1 MGVKKRTSA
10 SMEETT
16 NGPTEMATDSTIS
29 SSKISENLKQ
39 MEKRKARKALDKER
53 RRLASEG
60 KQQAESKLESTTEAP
75 KEESESKQVKQESK
89 EAGTSVTSTSLA
101 QPGLHLD
108 LFSGLSS
115 QESSVRE
122 EATEQLVRELR
133 DVQRSYEESNGE
145 NGGAGEVVNMEAKK
159 DDGMENCAPSLR
171 YAIRRFIRGV
181 SSSREFAR
189 QGFALALAAVLGEIH
204 AIKLDSLMKLIVEEL
219 EVSSGMKGQEAK
231 DNLLGRLFAY
241 GSLTRSSRI
250 SEQWKSDKSS
260 SIVKDFVG
268 TVTSLAA
275 KKRYLSE
282 PAVSVILDL
291 ANKLPEEA
299 VLTEVLEAPGLKD
312 WFERAAKDGD
322 PDALFL
328 ALKLQERVNTEND
341 VFGNLLPCPF
351 SADKFFAR
359 DHLLFLSPCFKES
372 AFCLPRVHGVWP
384 VVVNMLLPEMPPPE
398 ETNPTTRATKKHK
411 KSRKG
416 SSTEDS
422 SVNICNFCEVV
433 IESSLLFSSHDR
445 KYLALNILLLT
456 LPKLP
461 ASSLQVILSSKVVY
475 CLMDILS
482 NKSSWLYKAGQHF
495 LTEVINFVGEN
506 LDRMVA
512 AIVSLQK
519 HSRGRFDNITKTHT
533 VKQLIA
539 KFDNA
544 EGCMHFV
551 ESLVSLFVDEGPT
564 SDEPSDQSQTTDEN
578 SEVGSAE
585 DKDLL
590 TNGNGNGS
598 DTLKNWVVDTMPRVV
613 KNLKLDS
620 NLKSLSDEEIV
631 RFTEDKFKVE
641 AAIMKF
647 LTVQG
652 LFTAS
657 LGTEV
662 TSFELQEKFKWPKAA
677 ISNALRESCIEH
689 LQVLLEEAHKSEG
702 ARVLNEIE
710 PNDLASYF
718 TRFVETVSSIP
729 SVSLFTAL
737 GDEDDRAFKK
747 LLKMELKLSKEER
760 KMSPGTDSSRMHA
773 MQFLLIQ
780 LLLQILLHPGEFHEA
795 AIDLTI
801 CCKKTFSFLSSEDEE
816 KGEEEEKEEEGPA
829 PQFMDVLVDTFLSL
843 LPHSSGP
850 LNYAIEQV
858 FRCFCEE
865 VTDAGLIRML
875 RIVKKE
881 LNPRRLA
888 PAEGDSGDEDED
900 DFLEI
905 EEDDDDAGTGG
916 AGLSD
921 ESEGVAEPGSV
932 IDGDDEDRE
941 DGMDVDTTTNEADE
955 DEDSEGMDDDA
966 MFRMD
971 AYLAAMFNE
980 KRISGNDSAAQSQ
993 FLSFRFRVLSLLE
1006 IYLHK
1011 NPGKIQ
1017 VLTVYSFLLQAYV
1030 KSHANTGGEQFR
1042 QRISGIIQKKI
1053 FKAKEYPKFPENQ
1066 IETLKTL
1073 IEKSLKLVSRSRFKD
1088 VINLAQNATF
1098 WLLKIITSM
1107 NCPNSKLESV
1117 VEVFQNTLVDYFNNK
1132 KSRLKLGF
1140 VKEVVRRYPW
1150 VGAPLVGLLLEK
1162 CGSTKAEFRRV
1173 ETLDLLDSIMKSH
1186 EKDTSSSSKLV
1197 KKHLKIIC
1205 GLIGELLTN
1214 FPRKQSR
1221 RADVRRFCTRV
1232 LNIVSGLHLNKKFVE
1247 ALKPEVCALC
1257 EVQLGAAFNPFKTET
1272 K

>member
-1 MGVKKRTSA
+1 MAGKKRPSS
-10 SMEETT
+10 SMEE
-16 NGPTEMATDSTIS
+16 PTEEQTEKAMASIPS
-29 SSKISENLKQ
+29 SSKVSEKLKQ
-39 MEKRKARKALDKER
+39 MERRKVRKALDKER
-53 RRLASEG
+53 RRVASEG
-60 KQQAESKLESTTEAP
+60 NQK
-75 KEESESKQVKQESK
+75 SESKSESNTEEEQNPESELKQETK
-89 EAGTSVTSTSLA
+89 EPVTSVAGTSLT

-108 LFSGLSS
+108 LFRGLSS

-122 EATEQLVRELR
+122 EAAERLVRELR

-145 NGGAGEVVNMEAKK
+145 NGEQGDPVKLEAEK

-189 QGFALALAAVLGEIH
+189 QGFALALAAVVAEIH
-204 AIKLDSLMKLIVEEL
+204 AIKLDSLMKFIVEEL

-241 GSLTRSSRI
+241 ASIARSSRI
-250 SEQWKSDKSS
+250 SEQWMSDKNS
-260 SIVKDFVG
+260 SIVKDFVAE
-268 TVTSLAA
+268 VTSLAA

-291 ANKLPEEA
+291 VNKLPEEA
-299 VLTEVLEAPGLKD
+299 VLTQVLEAPDLKD
-312 WFERAAKDGD
+312 WFERAAKFGD

-328 ALKLQERVNTEND
+328 ALKLQERVKAEND
-341 VFGNLLPCPF
+341 VLGNLLPCPF

-372 AFCLPRVHGVWP
+372 TFCLPRLHGLWP
-384 VVVNMLLPEMPPPE
+384 VVVNMLLPDMPALE
-398 ETNPTTRATKKHK
+398 ETNPTNRSTKKHK
-411 KSRKG
+411 KSKKG
-416 SSTEDS
+416 NSSEDS
-422 SVNICNFCEVV
+422 SVNLCNFCEVV

-445 KYLALNILLLT
+445 KCLALNILLLT
-456 LPKLP
+456 LPKLS
-461 ASSLQVILSSKVVY
+461 ASNLQVILSSKVVY

-495 LTEVINFVGEN
+495 LTEVMNFVGEN
-506 LDRMVA
+506 LDRRIA

-519 HSRGRFDNITKTHT
+519 HSRGRFDNITKTQT

-544 EGCMHFV
+544 DGCMHFV
-551 ESLVSLFVDEGPT
+551 DSLISLFVDEGPI

-585 DKDLL
+585 DKDPL
-590 TNGNGNGS
+590 TNGNGTGS
-598 DTLKNWVVDTMPRVV
+598 DTLKNWVIDTMPRVI
-613 KNLKLDS
+613 KNLKLNS
-620 NLKSLSDEEIV
+620 NLKTLTDEEIV
-631 RFTEDKFKVE
+631 RFSEDKFKVQ

-662 TSFELQEKFKWPKAA
+662 TSFELQEKFTWPKAA
-677 ISNALRESCIEH
+677 ISNALRESCIRQ
-689 LQVLLEEAHKSEG
+689 LQVLLEEAQKSEG
-702 ARVLNEIE
+702 ARILNEIE

-737 GDEDDRAFKK
+737 GDEDDKAFKK
-747 LLKMELKLSKEER
+747 LLKMESKLSNEER
-760 KMSPGTDSSRMHA
+760 KVSPGTDSSRMHA
-773 MQFLLIQ
+773 MRFLLMQ

-801 CCKKTFSFLSSEDEE
+801 CCKKAFSFLSQGNS
-816 KGEEEEKEEEGPA
+816 EEEEEEEEGSA

-858 FRCFCEE
+858 FRCFCDE

-881 LNPRRLA
+881 LNPRHLA
-888 PAEGDSGDEDED
+888 PAEEDSGDEDED

-905 EEDDDDAGTGG
+905 EEDDEVAGDGG

-921 ESEGVAEPGSV
+921 ESEGIAEPGSV
-932 IDGDDEDRE
+932 VDADDEDRE
-941 DGMDVDTTTNEADE
+941 DGMDVDSATNEDDE
-955 DEDSEGMDDDA
+955 NEDSDGMDDDA

-980 KRISGNDSAAQSQ
+980 KRTSGNDSAAQSQ
-993 FLSFRFRVLSLLE
+993 FLSFKFRVLSLLE
-1006 IYLHK
+1006 IYLQK
-1011 NPGKIQ
+1011 NSGKAQ
-1017 VLTVYSFLLQAYV
+1017 ALTVYSFLVQAYV

-1042 QRISGIIQKKI
+1042 QRITGILQRKI

-1066 IETLKTL
+1066 VETLKTL

-1088 VINLAQNATF
+1088 VSSLAQNATF
-1098 WLLKIITSM
+1098 WLLKITTSM
-1107 NCPNSKLESV
+1107 NCANPELESV
-1117 VEVFQNTLVDYFNNK
+1117 VEVFRNTLVDYFNNK

-1150 VGAPLVGLLLEK
+1150 VGTPLYGLLIEK
-1162 CGSTKAEFRRV
+1162 CCSTKAEFRQI
-1173 ETLDLLDSIMKSH
+1173 ETLDLLDFIMKSY
-1186 EKDTSSSSKLV
+1186 EKDSSCSSKLV

-1205 GLIGELLTN
+1205 ELIGKLLTN
-1214 FPRKQSR
+1214 MPQKQSR

-1232 LNIVSGLHLNKKFVE
+1232 LNVVSGLKLNKKFIE
-1247 ALKPEVCALC
+1247 RLTPEVCTLC
-1257 EVQLGAAFNPFKTET
+1257 EAQLGAAFKPFKTEE
-1272 K
+1272 